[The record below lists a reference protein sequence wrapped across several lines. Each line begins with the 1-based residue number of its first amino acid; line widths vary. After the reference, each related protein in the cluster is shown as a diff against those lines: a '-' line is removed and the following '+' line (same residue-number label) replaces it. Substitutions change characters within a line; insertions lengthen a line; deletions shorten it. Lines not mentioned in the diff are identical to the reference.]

1 MSNRLLSAIG
11 DALALVKQ
19 AKVTD
24 ATALLQRALS
34 GKQPESEPAKT
45 NVSPDLPRRPIGDV
59 VRALRTGRPAMLRTK
74 PAQAPRTLQPGE
86 TFAPRQYAGEAG
98 SIGYWLHV
106 PEGHAKQD
114 LALVLMLHG
123 CTQNPQD
130 FAAGTRMNQ
139 LGDEHG
145 LVVAYPHQTRAA
157 NANGCWNWFLGRN
170 QKRGS
175 GEPAVLA
182 GLARSLAAEFGIA
195 PSRIFVAGL
204 SAGGA
209 MADILACEYPDVFS
223 AACIHS
229 GLPQGSARDVPSAF
243 AAMNGSAGFEAKRA
257 DGTPGRKIV
266 FNGSCDSTVHP
277 VNGERIIDGLRG
289 KGAEITSDR
298 EVEGRKVAHTVLQDG
313 SGRSMAEHWFIHG
326 TGHAWSGGDPA
337 GSYTEAGGP
346 DASRLMVRFFLET

>member
-1 MSNRLLSAIG
+1 MSNRLLSSIG

-19 AKVTD
+19 AKLAD
-24 ATALLQRALS
+24 ATALLQRALTGRPADS
-34 GKQPESEPAKT
+34 RPAKT
-45 NVSPDLPRRPIGDV
+45 NVAPDLPRRPPGEV
-59 VRALRTGRPAMLRTK
+59 VRALRTGRPAGLQAK
-74 PAQAPRTLQPGE
+74 SAPRVAQPGE

-123 CTQNPQD
+123 CTQTPQD

-139 LGDEHG
+139 LADEYG
-145 LVVAYPHQTRAA
+145 LVVAYPHQTRGA
-157 NANGCWNWFLGRN
+157 NPNGCWNWFLGRN
-170 QKRGS
+170 QMRGS

-223 AACIHS
+223 AAGIHS
-229 GLPQGSARDVPSAF
+229 GLPQGAARDVPSAF
-243 AAMNGSAGFEAKRA
+243 AAMNGSAGFAAAKAQGRA
-257 DGTPGRKIV
+257 SRKIV
-266 FNGSCDSTVHP
+266 FHGSGDATVHP
-277 VNGERIIDGLRG
+277 VNGERILDGLRG
-289 KGAEITSDR
+289 KGAEIISDR
-298 EVEGRKVAHTVLQDG
+298 EVGGRKVGHTVVQDET
-313 SGRSMAEHWFIHG
+313 GRTVAEHWFIHG

-337 GSYTEAGGP
+337 GSYAQAGGP
-346 DASRLMVRFFLET
+346 DASRLMVAFFLEK